1 MCIDMLFDK
10 ISSYYIDMS
19 TQNSASENSFSKTVL
34 FQEDISQDKT
44 QQAEA
49 IFHKILGSRNEK
61 YPRQSRNIKNLPY
74 LNALSYVY
82 EV

>member
-19 TQNSASENSFSKTVL
+19 TQDSASENSFSKTVL

-49 IFHKILGSRNEK
+49 IFHKISGSRNEN